1 MSASAARRRL
11 AYTYN
16 ARAPGTGGGRTGSW
30 FFIGTVAVLLLLI
43 VSTMRWA
50 ERDGRGRGRGAG
62 GLGLAR
68 RLGEETASSGG
79 AGSTTRSGRG
89 GVPATDRGGD
99 GDDGGA
105 VSGAASGGRA
115 GAGAREGAARIE
127 LPVGVGCEVVRLQ
140 RPAASTASAL
150 DADARAAPA
159 AGEDIRVGIRVRHGL
174 GNRLRSLSSAMVL
187 AQKLANVRPGGRTTL
202 IVVWERDVHCRASF
216 SDLFLRSGEGAFAFD
231 ILVRDEFDADEFE
244 SFDYYDYSECPTHAV
259 DAARILRGR
268 NALIESSYPIQ
279 TKYDR
284 NAEADFTISKQLE
297 GRFVRKLLFEHGMSD
312 FVRGVVERHGS
323 GDGALVGVHSRSL
336 TNLEK
341 GTFAVTGGSG
351 EVRRTTERGRNG
363 GIVQNNRG
371 HEESHRALY

>member
-1 MSASAARRRL
+1 MHAMHASAARRRL

-62 GLGLAR
+62 GLGWAR
-68 RLGEETASSGG
+68 RLGEETARSGG
-79 AGSTTRSGRG
+79 AGPTTGSGRG
-89 GVPATDRGGD
+89 GVPATDGAGD
-99 GDDGGA
+99 GDDDGGA
-105 VSGAASGGRA
+105 VSGA
-115 GAGAREGAARIE
+115 GARATPARIE

-140 RPAASTASAL
+140 RPAASAAPAL
-150 DADARAAPA
+150 DADARAAAPA

-216 SDLFLRSGEGAFAFD
+216 SDLFLRGGAGGGAFAFD

-259 DAARILRGR
+259 DVARILRGR

-297 GRFVRKLLFEHGMSD
+297 GRFVRKLLFEYGMSE

-323 GDGALVGVHSRSL
+323 GDGALVGVHIRSL

-341 GTFAVTGGSG
+341 GTFAVTG
-351 EVRRTTERGRNG
+351 ER
-363 GIVQNNRG
+363 
-371 HEESHRALY
+371 